1 MSVKNRKIGRG
12 LSSLLGDITFSEI
25 EAQINRRLDGNSS
38 KDGVSSLSSFRV
50 LEVPIDLIE
59 VNPNQPRKH
68 FDSEAITEL
77 SESIRESGLLQPII
91 VQQNGEKYIIIAGER
106 RYRASKQAGL
116 QAMPCII
123 KNLTEE
129 QTFLVAMIENIQRT
143 NLDPL
148 EEAVGYKTICEK
160 YNLSQAELSKMIG
173 KSRSH
178 IANMIGILSMP
189 DEIQTMLS
197 NGELSI
203 GHAKVLK
210 RIHNKTELTDIAK
223 KVKKESMS
231 VRALEK
237 HIDEITSLHAENKQ
251 ISEENIGKIQLQSEH
266 KIQMLN
272 PTLSITPQEILAMED
287 AFNANFSQMMHI
299 QHSIDD
305 SGKIVIHYA
314 DIDELR
320 DVMSKIIDLSD
331 IYVK

>member
-25 EAQINRRLDGNSS
+25 EAQVNRKLDGETSR
-38 KDGVSSLSSFRV
+38 DQPTPSSFRV
-50 LEVPIDLIE
+50 LEVPIELIE
-59 VNPNQPRKH
+59 INPNQPRKH
-68 FDSEAITEL
+68 FDDESITEL

-91 VQQNGEKYIIIAGER
+91 VQQNGEKYTIIAGER

-116 QAMPCII
+116 QVIPCII

-148 EEAVGYKTICEK
+148 EEAIGYKTICEK

-178 IANMIGILSMP
+178 IANMVGLLAMP

-197 NGELSI
+197 KGEISI

-210 RIHNKTELTDIAK
+210 RIHNKPELTDVAK

-237 HIDEITSLHAENKQ
+237 HIDEITSLHTENRQ
-251 ISEENIGKIQLQSEH
+251 VSEENISKIQLENTH

-272 PTLSITPQEILAMED
+272 PNLSITPQEILAMED

-299 QHSIDD
+299 QHSVDD

-320 DVMSKIIDLSD
+320 DIMSKIIDLSD